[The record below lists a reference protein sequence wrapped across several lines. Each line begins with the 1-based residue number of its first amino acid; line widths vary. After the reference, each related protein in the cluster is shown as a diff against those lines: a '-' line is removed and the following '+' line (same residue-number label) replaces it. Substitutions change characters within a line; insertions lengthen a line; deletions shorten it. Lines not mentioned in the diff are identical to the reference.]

1 MAWELKLVKGLVI
14 AFDGPAASGKGTLA
28 SKIAAELGLP
38 FMDTGL
44 LYRAMGHILHH
55 QDLTIEAASQF
66 ITTEFLQNPQL
77 RSREAG
83 ERASIVGAISEVRIA
98 LLAIQKTFA
107 ASDRGAV
114 LDGRDIG
121 TVIAPKAPIKFF
133 ITASPEVRAQRRF
146 LQLSPFDGTLKYEDV
161 LSDIKR
167 RDERD
172 QGRSQAP
179 LIMAKDAHLIDT
191 SEMSIDE
198 ATEAARAW
206 VRLCCGSNNLLG
218 SNQNSGV

>member
-1 MAWELKLVKGLVI
+1 MSNSLVI

-28 SKIAAELGLP
+28 SKIASDLGLP

-44 LYRAMGHILHH
+44 LYRAIGHILHH
-55 QDLTIEAASQF
+55 QKDITIEAASAQ
-66 ITTEFLQNPQL
+66 ITPECLQNPDL

-83 ERASIVGAISEVRIA
+83 ERASIVGARPEVRAA
-98 LLAIQKTFA
+98 LLAIQKSFA
-107 ASDRGAV
+107 ALPKGAV

-121 TVIAPKAPIKFF
+121 TVIAPDAPIKFF
-133 ITASPEVRAQRRF
+133 ITASAEVRAKRRF
-146 LQLSPFDGTLKYEDV
+146 MQLSQLDGNLRFEGV
-161 LSDIKR
+161 LADIKR

-172 QGRSQAP
+172 QGRDQAP

-206 VRLCCGSNNLLG
+206 VRLVCGSDD
-218 SNQNSGV
+218 